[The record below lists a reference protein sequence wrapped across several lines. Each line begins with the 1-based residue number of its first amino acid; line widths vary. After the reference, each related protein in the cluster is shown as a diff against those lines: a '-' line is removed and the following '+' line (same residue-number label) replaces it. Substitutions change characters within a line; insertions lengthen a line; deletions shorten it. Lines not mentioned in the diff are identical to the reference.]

1 MKVIRVTKN
10 ATNRIDA
17 IFVGQNMLFVNPD
30 FGLIALARL
39 DKMEF
44 QLSSIYHYWSI
55 ELTKQISKGVVESVI
70 KNFGGAQTKHFF
82 KYTNEQDKP
91 MHTLPYNIDI
101 KLESQWKK

>member
-1 MKVIRVTKN
+1 MKVIRVTKD

-44 QLSSIYHYWSI
+44 QLSSIYHYWSV
-55 ELTKQISKGVVESVI
+55 ELTHQICKGTIESTI
-70 KNFGGAQTKHFF
+70 NKFGGDQSKNFF
-82 KYTNEQDKP
+82 KYTNEEDKP

-101 KLESQWKK
+101 KLMSYGEN